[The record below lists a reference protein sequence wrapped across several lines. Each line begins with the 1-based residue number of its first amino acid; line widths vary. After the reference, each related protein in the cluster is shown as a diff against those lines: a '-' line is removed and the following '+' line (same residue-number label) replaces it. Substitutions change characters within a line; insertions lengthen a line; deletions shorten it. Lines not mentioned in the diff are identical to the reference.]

1 MFECK
6 FHSGQFFKTLVDT
19 ISSFIEDG
27 ALKAKPDGLEL
38 RAIEQS
44 RVAMI
49 DLFVSKDMCETYECD
64 DEVELKINFNDL
76 SKFVRGS
83 SGSED
88 VFLRYIAETNKLQVK
103 FKGKATRTF
112 SIPLLE
118 EVTCESIENV
128 NLSSEVQIDLNTS
141 VLSTAIK
148 DADLVGEVVNFS
160 LQQGNNQ
167 FSLEASSERGDLQIE
182 FEEQPVRNDANG
194 DVIATYSLDFLTKI
208 LKASTLSDNV
218 KLEFSLNN
226 PIILTFLVENDE
238 SNGKVS
244 YFLAPQVREDEE
256 DEEYDDEDEEDE
268 EDDEDVDDQNS

>member
-27 ALKAKPDGLEL
+27 ALMAKPDGLEL

-49 DLFVSKDMCETYECD
+49 DLSVSRDMCETYECD
-64 DEVELKINFNDL
+64 EEVELKINFNDL

-83 SGSED
+83 SGSEE
-88 VFLRYIAETNKLQVK
+88 VFLRYIAETNKLQIK
-103 FKGKATRTF
+103 FKGKSTRTF

-128 NLSSEVQIDLNTS
+128 NLSSEIEIVLDTS

-148 DADLVGEVVNFS
+148 DADLVGEVVNFMV
-160 LQQGNNQ
+160 QQDNNQ
-167 FSLEASSERGDLQIE
+167 FSLEANSERGDVQIE
-182 FEEQPVRNDANG
+182 FEEEPVRNDADG
-194 DVIATYSLDFLTKI
+194 DVTATYSLDFLTKI
-208 LKASTLSDNV
+208 LKASSLSDQV
-218 KLEFSLNN
+218 ILEFSLNN
-226 PIILTFLVENDE
+226 PIILTFLIENEE
-238 SNGKVS
+238 SNGKVA
-244 YFLAPQVREDEE
+244 YFLAPQVREEE
-256 DEEYDDEDEEDE
+256 ELEEEEEYDE
-268 EDDEDVDDQNS
+268 EDDEEEM